1 MLKNSNYK
9 KYLIK
14 EILFYVALLFST
26 GSFVQSFMLAK
37 GISTH
42 LVATYGSIIQIAQTS
57 VMILSSFLC
66 DKMTKV
72 IKASAILTF
81 ILPTLFFGFLIV
93 QTPEIW
99 GNKAYVIILLTSLIT
114 NSALGFYNILYYKLP
129 YCAIEIKDFGKLSAI
144 TSIFSGTFSIIM
156 TTAVS
161 FLVNYVDFFLLSFI
175 TFAISAILW
184 IISAI
189 ITATIKD
196 NGYLDEIENNVYK
209 QKINLLKYPYFYR
222 LIPANL
228 LRGICTGIITQM
240 VVIGTHIGTLNT
252 NLSVAIT
259 AITCLSTV
267 IGSFV
272 YIYLEKKFNLS
283 IALTIS
289 AGLLVVT
296 MPLSILFGVIP
307 LYVLY
312 FLSYIIVHIVAN
324 IMPMIIYKYVPYN
337 IMAKYTAWRM
347 FLFIFG
353 SALPGFFL
361 TPLLNSAGAVVVMLI
376 GGIAMFISCL
386 SYLLVFRKGTPVDNK

>member
-66 DKMTKV
+66 DKMRKV

-93 QTPEIW
+93 QIPEIW
-99 GNKAYVIILLTSLIT
+99 GNTAYVIILITSLIT

-144 TSIFSGTFSIIM
+144 TTIFSGTFSIIM

-161 FLVNYVDFFLLSFI
+161 FLVNYLDFFLLSFI

-196 NGYLDEIENNVYK
+196 LVMTLL
-209 QKINLLKYPYFYR
+209 IN
-222 LIPANL
+222 
-228 LRGICTGIITQM
+228 
-240 VVIGTHIGTLNT
+240 
-252 NLSVAIT
+252 
-259 AITCLSTV
+259 
-267 IGSFV
+267 
-272 YIYLEKKFNLS
+272 
-283 IALTIS
+283 
-289 AGLLVVT
+289 
-296 MPLSILFGVIP
+296 
-307 LYVLY
+307 
-312 FLSYIIVHIVAN
+312 
-324 IMPMIIYKYVPYN
+324 
-337 IMAKYTAWRM
+337 
-347 FLFIFG
+347 
-353 SALPGFFL
+353 
-361 TPLLNSAGAVVVMLI
+361 
-376 GGIAMFISCL
+376 
-386 SYLLVFRKGTPVDNK
+386 